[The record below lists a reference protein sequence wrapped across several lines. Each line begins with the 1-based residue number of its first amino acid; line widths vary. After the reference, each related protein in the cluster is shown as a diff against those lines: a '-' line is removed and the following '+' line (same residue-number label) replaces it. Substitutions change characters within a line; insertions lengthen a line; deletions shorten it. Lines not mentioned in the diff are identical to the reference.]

1 MGKAKL
7 LWLLVWAIVSVC
19 FVPQVLCA
27 QTVKDVLTA
36 ELFNANGYDTYS
48 GIRAVSNAV
57 YSGNLRKSDKGAIQL
72 RQESPSGI
80 VSTVSGGLVKSVTVT
95 WYNTDS
101 NKGRILN
108 VYGKSTAYASTKDLY
123 NDAVKTQGTKL
134 GTIVCGNSFGTSTL
148 IIDGDYEYIGMCSDG
163 GTMYLDDIS
172 IVWQSDE
179 YVSADVPVFTP
190 AAGKYADT
198 QYVTISTESG
208 SAIYYTMSGE
218 NPTVENG
225 LRYDGTPICVEKSA
239 TIKAVTVDEN
249 SGEVSDVVMAEY
261 LIERVFAFDVSAAV
275 TTLGRTFTAPV
286 LTNTYHGGNVAWTTS
301 DDNVAMVDNDGN
313 VTAVSA
319 GTATVTATLVLPDVE
334 PLVASYVLTVKDAP
348 VVPVGG
354 AYYKRVTSN
363 DDIVDGGVYII
374 VNEDAGMAMGVIDGK
389 VTGCAVDIADEM
401 GFAESNQ
408 DIVLEIQSAG
418 IYALKSSGGY
428 IGCDNSYKEF
438 AGLSKSVSSNYYRW
452 SINVVRP
459 DSVVIRTFYN
469 VNFIG
474 YRQASKDFRVY
485 TSINSNSKI
494 TLYRKMGAL
503 KITAG
508 GQDADGRYY
517 ATYFTDMPFVAP
529 DDVRCATVG
538 VSDGRLVVDEYLSGS
553 VVPACVG
560 LLVSASDAGIYEY
573 AVTSKKGVAHA
584 GNMLKGDVNDMTTEG
599 DNCMFFRLAKP
610 AGESL
615 GFWWGAP
622 YGAAFAL
629 GAYKAYLAVPN
640 GVSLAKGFSFGASV
654 TGISPVT
661 MFPEPY
667 AGGSGAPVLFDA
679 GGRRAGASPRPGL
692 YIVNGKKI
700 FLK

>member
-1 MGKAKL
+1 MGKVKV
-7 LWLLVWAIVSVC
+7 LWLLIWAMVAVC
-19 FVPQVLCA
+19 FVPQVLSA

-48 GIRAVSNAV
+48 GIRDVSNAV
-57 YSGNLRKSDKGAIQL
+57 YSGNMKKSDKGAIQL
-72 RQESPSGI
+72 RQQSSSGI

-95 WYNTDS
+95 WHNTDS

-108 VYGKSTAYASTKDLY
+108 VYGKSTAYASTQDLY
-123 NDAVKTQGTKL
+123 SDAVKTQGTKL

-163 GTMYLDDIS
+163 GTIYLDNIS

-179 YVSADVPVFTP
+179 YIVADIPVFTP

-208 SAIYYTMSGE
+208 NAIYYTMSGE

-225 LRYDGTPICVEKSA
+225 VRYDGTPICVEESA
-239 TIKAVTVDEN
+239 TIKAVTVDES
-249 SGEVSDVVMAEY
+249 SGEMSDVVTAEY
-261 LIERVFAFDVSAAV
+261 LIERVFAFDASAAV
-275 TTLGRTFTAPV
+275 VTLGRTFTAPV
-286 LTNTYHGGNVAWTTS
+286 LTNTYHGGNVTWTTS

-319 GTATVTATLVLPDVE
+319 GTATVAAALVLPDAE

-374 VNEDAGMAMGVIDGK
+374 VNESAGMAMGAIENYGI
-389 VTGCAVDIADEM
+389 GGAVDIDDEICI
-401 GFAESNQ
+401 ASSAL
-408 DIVLEIQSAG
+408 DIVLEMQSNG

-428 IGCDNSYKEF
+428 IGYNKSGTEF
-438 AGLSKSVSSNYYRW
+438 AGLSKSVSSNYYKW
-452 SINVVRP
+452 TIDVVRP

-474 YRQASKDFRVY
+474 YRQTSKDFRVY

-529 DDVRCATVG
+529 ADVRCATVG

-560 LLVSASDAGIYEY
+560 LLVSASDAGVYEY

-584 GNMLKGDVNDMTTEG
+584 GNMLKGDVHDMTTEG

-622 YGAAFAL
+622 DGAAFAL

-640 GVSLAKGFSFGASV
+640 GVSMAKGFSFGASV
-654 TGISPVT
+654 TGISPAT
-661 MFPEPY
+661 RFPAADDSCY
-667 AGGSGAPVLFDA
+667 GVPVLFDA
-679 GGRRAGASPRPGL
+679 GGRRVGASPRPGL
-692 YIVNGKKI
+692 YIVKGKKI
-700 FLK
+700 LLK